1 MKNIIKISK
10 KLAIAGL
17 ATIAT
22 LSMAIALT
30 ATPAAAEG
38 EAAFERQQYKSY
50 DYYGHKFRS
59 HKKHKKHKK
68 RSKRIKRYNSAVHY
82 YGGKTYKHPRK
93 RASHLT
99 AYPIQ

>member
-1 MKNIIKISK
+1 MKNTIKISK

-22 LSMAIALT
+22 LSMATALT

-38 EAAFERQQYKSY
+38 EPYFARQYYKSY
-50 DYYGHKFRS
+50 DYYGHKFHS

-68 RSKRIKRYNSAVHY
+68 KAKRFKRYNSADHY
-82 YGGKTYKHPRK
+82 FGGKIYKHPRK
-93 RASHLT
+93 RASHLN